1 MSFSYYFSSNIYNFL
16 SLFLNGKSTH
26 RKDWMI
32 ATFILLSHKLVL
44 YFFNH
49 NIIYNYHFME
59 EIYSNYLKLSLY
71 NIIHVTLINNTFSE
85 TYKVLYSTVQ
95 SNHMKMI
102 FRVILSFRFLKIEI
116 IRGKCYKNVI
126 FILDLPVNCQYL

>member
-1 MSFSYYFSSNIYNFL
+1 
-16 SLFLNGKSTH
+16 
-26 RKDWMI
+26 
-32 ATFILLSHKLVL
+32 
-44 YFFNH
+44 
-49 NIIYNYHFME
+49 ME

-85 TYKVLYSTVQ
+85 TYKVLYFTVQ